1 MRMTKT
7 NRYLL
12 VLTALLLVACH
23 SGKENED
30 VQQNM
35 EMHQQED
42 VEAYVDT
49 MVLHQTQ
56 FNKQIVCNGKLAAK
70 AKSELNF
77 NIQGVIDDVMVKEGQ
92 RVDKGTLIATLD
104 KSEKRRELEKA
115 EHELERA
122 KVELT
127 DKLLGLGYE
136 DWEKVPADVMK
147 RAEVMSGLCQ
157 VPGADCQNHSGGM
170 QSVCSFQRTYCQPV
184 CQKVSAQREGVHAD

>member
-92 RVDKGTLIATLD
+92 RVDKGTLIAIVVCGKFLI
-104 KSEKRRELEKA
+104 ECFL
-115 EHELERA
+115 
-122 KVELT
+122 
-127 DKLLGLGYE
+127 KLFHPFEFLL
-136 DWEKVPADVMK
+136 
-147 RAEVMSGLCQ
+147 
-157 VPGADCQNHSGGM
+157 
-170 QSVCSFQRTYCQPV
+170 QSFPSINDIYRQTIDFFYVDM
-184 CQKVSAQREGVHAD
+184 VHL

>member
-92 RVDKGTLIATLD
+92 RVDKGTLIARVD
-104 KSEKRRELEKA
+104 RSETGWAGEDGEP
-115 EHELERA
+115 
-122 KVELT
+122 
-127 DKLLGLGYE
+127 GLGRAA
-136 DWEKVPADVMK
+136 VDV
-147 RAEVMSGLCQ
+147 AG
-157 VPGADCQNHSGGM
+157 
-170 QSVCSFQRTYCQPV
+170 
-184 CQKVSAQREGVHAD
+184 

>member
-70 AKSELNF
+70 A
-77 NIQGVIDDVMVKEGQ
+77 
-92 RVDKGTLIATLD
+92 
-104 KSEKRRELEKA
+104 
-115 EHELERA
+115 
-122 KVELT
+122 
-127 DKLLGLGYE
+127 
-136 DWEKVPADVMK
+136 
-147 RAEVMSGLCQ
+147 
-157 VPGADCQNHSGGM
+157 
-170 QSVCSFQRTYCQPV
+170 
-184 CQKVSAQREGVHAD
+184 

>member
-104 KSEKRRELEKA
+104 KSEKHRELEKA

-136 DWEKVPADVMK
+136 DWEKVTADVMK
-147 RAEVMSGLCQ
+147 RAGVMAGRY
-157 VPGADCQNHSGGM
+157 H
-170 QSVCSFQRTYCQPV
+170 
-184 CQKVSAQREGVHAD
+184 AQ

>member
-7 NRYLL
+7 SRYLL

-77 NIQGVIDDVMVKEGQ
+77 HIQGVIDDVMVKEGQ
-92 RVDKGTLIATLD
+92 RVDKGTLIAT
-104 KSEKRRELEKA
+104 
-115 EHELERA
+115 
-122 KVELT
+122 
-127 DKLLGLGYE
+127 
-136 DWEKVPADVMK
+136 
-147 RAEVMSGLCQ
+147 
-157 VPGADCQNHSGGM
+157 
-170 QSVCSFQRTYCQPV
+170 
-184 CQKVSAQREGVHAD
+184 